1 MAARGKLVLTV
12 WATIFLFAATAYGQD
27 PPSLGDL
34 ARQQR
39 QQKEAEQTKS
49 ASRVVTDEEVPEH
62 TGPEP
67 AVTPDHGERGS
78 SMPASTN
85 GAKQSAERWK
95 SQIKAQKAQIASLQ
109 AQMDKVNQS
118 IRFAPHE
125 CAGPR
130 CVQWNERQ
138 REKQQ
143 QVERM
148 QGQLDGQKKRLEA
161 MQESARK
168 QGYGNSVYEP

>member
-1 MAARGKLVLTV
+1 MGRRCKLVLIV
-12 WATIFLFAATAYGQD
+12 WATIFLFATTAHGQD

-49 ASRVVTDEEVPEH
+49 ASRVVTDEEIPEH

-67 AVTPDHGERGS
+67 TVTSDHREHGTSIAAS
-78 SMPASTN
+78 SN
-85 GAKQSAERWK
+85 GTKQSAERWK
-95 SQIKAQKAQIASLQ
+95 SQIQAQKAQIASLQ
-109 AQMDKVNQS
+109 AQLDKVNQS

-143 QVERM
+143 RVERM
-148 QGQLDGQKKRLEA
+148 QTQIQEQKKRLEE

>member
-1 MAARGKLVLTV
+1 MGTRGKLVLIV

-39 QQKEAEQTKS
+39 QQKEAEQTKN

-67 AVTPDHGERGS
+67 AVTSDHRERGS
-78 SMPASTN
+78 SMPAPST

-95 SQIKAQKAQIASLQ
+95 SQIQAQKAQIASLQ
-109 AQMDKVNQS
+109 AQIDKVNQS

-148 QGQLDGQKKRLEA
+148 QAQIQEQKKRLEA